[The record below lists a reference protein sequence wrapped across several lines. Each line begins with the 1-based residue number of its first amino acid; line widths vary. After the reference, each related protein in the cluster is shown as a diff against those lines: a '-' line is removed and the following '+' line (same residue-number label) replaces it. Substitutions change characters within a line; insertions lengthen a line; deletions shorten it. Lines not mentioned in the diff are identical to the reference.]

1 MKQITLLGRVL
12 VTGRIRAVTGLRVGG
27 SASPLAIGGVDLPVI
42 RNVLDQRPYI
52 PGSSLKGKM
61 RSLAEKVTSAPQN
74 RSIQNVHI
82 HTAGG
87 NGPKDFQTE
96 NEYKRTGVE
105 QYEKYWV
112 NPLFGVPGEVG
123 FPISGPTRL
132 VVRDTPME
140 EATAGKLAAIKTDL
154 PFTEIKTEVAIDRIT
169 SQATPRQ
176 VERVPAGSIFGPLE
190 IVLNLFVH
198 SDCSLMDHLLTCLQ
212 LVEDDYIGGH
222 GSRGSGKVVFED
234 LAIHWR
240 SGRNYTVQTNFSQ
253 TTAPLNNI
261 VAQRQQLLAWL
272 DSQLSIAPTGGA

>member
-1 MKQITLLGRVL
+1 MTQITLLGRVIL
-12 VTGRIRAVTGLRVGG
+12 TGRIRAITGLRVGG

-74 RSIQNVHI
+74 RSIQNVRI

-87 NGPKDFQTE
+87 NGRRDFQNE
-96 NEYKRTGVE
+96 DEYKRVGAE
-105 QYEKYWV
+105 QYSKYWV

-132 VVRDTPME
+132 VVRDIPME
-140 EATAGKLAAIKTDL
+140 GATAEKLAAIKTDL

-190 IVLNLFVH
+190 IVLNLFVR
-198 SDCSLMDHLLTCLQ
+198 SDRDLLDHLLTCLQ

-222 GSRGSGKVVFED
+222 GSRGSGKVVFEN

-240 SGRNYTVQTNFSQ
+240 SGMNYTVQVDFTQEPATLSEV
-253 TTAPLNNI
+253 
-261 VAQRQQLLAWL
+261 VAQRQQLLEWL
-272 DSQLSIAPTGGA
+272 DGQVAVPPAGGN

>member
-1 MKQITLLGRVL
+1 MAQITLLGRVIL
-12 VTGRIRAVTGLRVGG
+12 TGRIRAVTGLRVGG

-42 RNVLDQRPYI
+42 LNVLDQRPYI

-74 RSIQNVHI
+74 RSIQSVRI

-87 NGPKDFQTE
+87 NGRRDFNNE
-96 NEYKRTGVE
+96 DEYKRVGAE
-105 QYEKYWV
+105 QYAKYWV

-132 VVRDTPME
+132 VVRDIPME
-140 EATAGKLAAIKTDL
+140 KATADKLAAIKTDL

-176 VERVPAGSIFGPLE
+176 VERVPAGSLFGPLE
-190 IVLNLFVH
+190 IVLNLFVQ
-198 SDCSLMDHLLTCLQ
+198 SDRDLLDHLLTCLQ

-222 GSRGSGKVVFED
+222 GSRGSGKIAFEE

-240 SGRNYTVQTNFSQ
+240 SGKNYTTQVKFADKVMTLSD
-253 TTAPLNNI
+253 I

-272 DSQLSIAPTGGA
+272 DSQIVTAPAGGN